1 MRPFNPKVL
10 ELIKSK
16 YELVDIIN
24 LVFYDLDLEKLDRV
38 FLQYSNYQF
47 RSNQRLL
54 IVHQDTDYY
63 VNSQGNTMYNVI
75 KLLSKYNI
83 APEFVILLT
92 NNYGVGKEIEYYAR
106 SLCNSNSPRVVY
118 TSLWYD
124 FPDTADQCN
133 TIPDNTIN
141 YLYCCLNGVER
152 SHRVAQLCYLQKYN
166 LIEKGM
172 ISYHFGQ

>member
-1 MRPFNPKVL
+1 MRPFNPQVL

-38 FLQYSNYQF
+38 FSQYSNHQF
-47 RSNQRLL
+47 ASNQRLL

-63 VNSQGNTMYNVI
+63 VNSQGNTMYNVV

-92 NNYGVGKEIEYYAR
+92 NNYF
-106 SLCNSNSPRVVY
+106 
-118 TSLWYD
+118 T
-124 FPDTADQCN
+124 F
-133 TIPDNTIN
+133 
-141 YLYCCLNGVER
+141 
-152 SHRVAQLCYLQKYN
+152 
-166 LIEKGM
+166 
-172 ISYHFGQ
+172 